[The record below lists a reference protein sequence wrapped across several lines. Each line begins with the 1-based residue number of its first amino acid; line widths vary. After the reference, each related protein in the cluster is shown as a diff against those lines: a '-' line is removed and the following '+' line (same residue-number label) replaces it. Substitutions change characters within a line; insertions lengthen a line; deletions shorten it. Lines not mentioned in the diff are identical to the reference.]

1 MYRQEDGKRYMGTIY
16 IDKCRY
22 AYKMLVRMTEGKIPL
37 GRARRRWEGDIKMN
51 LREVGFGMLIGFIWL
66 MLGAG
71 GGLL

>member
-1 MYRQEDGKRYMGTIY
+1 
-16 IDKCRY
+16 
-22 AYKMLVRMTEGKIPL
+22 MLVRMTEGKRPD